1 MTTCLTNDQL
11 NDKERWQF
19 WAKKRFLKVGSYLR
33 KISKAE
39 VWTHVLRSRL
49 NIRTFGVCLHQ
60 KSRDTVREIWSPKG
74 ELPRY
79 LTLKKKTTTTTL
91 FIIIGLFH
99 FCWYVFRGFWAKAF
113 KSQHYRY
120 WHVRIMSRKEIQLGE
135 GRSRSILG
143 NRMFSR
149 GNGGREEVSRHN

>member
-79 LTLKKKTTTTTL
+79 LTLKKKNNNNNTFYYYRVISFVLICFQGFLSKGIQISTL
-91 FIIIGLFH
+91 SLLA
-99 FCWYVFRGFWAKAF
+99 CQYNVEQRNSVRRG
-113 KSQHYRY
+113 
-120 WHVRIMSRKEIQLGE
+120 
-135 GRSRSILG
+135 
-143 NRMFSR
+143 
-149 GNGGREEVSRHN
+149 EE